1 MKRLQKVAIA
11 ILALLVLGSCQ
22 TTNGSK
28 GEGTI
33 SEEKVNLS
41 NTVGTFVRAGSHAP
55 AVLLLHGFAS
65 SKDEVGDLYKTLANA
80 LAERGIS
87 SLRIDFRGWGESTFP
102 MEQSTTA
109 NMLEDANEA
118 LIYLLHR
125 KDVSKVAVHG
135 FSLGCGTAIE
145 LAAARPKDI
154 AVMGLWSC
162 ITTYDSEY
170 DELEVIS
177 PASVQQ
183 ALTEGKADFDLGWR
197 TITLG
202 KAFFDSLKGHD
213 LAKSYKQFP
222 GKVLIIDG
230 AEDSLVVSLKFFGDI
245 APARTTTFAVPDA
258 DHIYKV
264 LTDDKVPSTAL
275 IDKTLAW
282 YTANLK

>member
-1 MKRLQKVAIA
+1 MHGAQKLVAVV
-11 ILALLVLGSCQ
+11 LALLLLASCQ
-22 TTNGSK
+22 TTAGSK
-28 GEGTI
+28 GDTAI
-33 SEEKVNLS
+33 AEERVNLS

-65 SKDEVGDLYKTLANA
+65 SKDEVGDLYKVLAHA
-80 LAERGIS
+80 LAEKGIS
-87 SLRIDFRGWGESTFP
+87 SLRIDFRGWGESAFP

-109 NMLEDANEA
+109 NMLEDADEA
-118 LIYLLHR
+118 LTYLRNR
-125 KDVSKVAVHG
+125 KDVSTVAVHG

-145 LAAARPKDI
+145 LAASRPKDI
-154 AVMGLWSC
+154 SVMGLWSC

-170 DELEVIS
+170 DELEEIS
-177 PASVQQ
+177 ADSVRR
-183 ALTEGKADFDLGWR
+183 ALSDGKADFDLGWR

-202 KAFFDSLKGHD
+202 KAFFESLKGHD
-213 LAKSYKQFP
+213 LARSYAQFP

-245 APARTTTFAVPDA
+245 APARTTTFAVPGA

-264 LTDDKVPSTAL
+264 LTDDKGPSTVL
-275 IDKTLAW
+275 IDKTIAW

>member
-1 MKRLQKVAIA
+1 
-11 ILALLVLGSCQ
+11 
-22 TTNGSK
+22 
-28 GEGTI
+28 
-33 SEEKVNLS
+33 
-41 NTVGTFVRAGSHAP
+41 
-55 AVLLLHGFAS
+55 
-65 SKDEVGDLYKTLANA
+65 
-80 LAERGIS
+80 
-87 SLRIDFRGWGESTFP
+87 
-102 MEQSTTA
+102 
-109 NMLEDANEA
+109 
-118 LIYLLHR
+118 
-125 KDVSKVAVHG
+125 VSKVAVHG

>member
-1 MKRLQKVAIA
+1 MKCMQKVAIV

-22 TTNGSK
+22 TANVSK
-28 GEGTI
+28 GEGAI
-33 SEEKVNLS
+33 SEERVNLS

-65 SKDEVGDLYKTLANA
+65 TKDEVGDLYKILANA
-80 LAERGIS
+80 LAEKGIS

-102 MEQSTTA
+102 MEESTTA
-109 NMLEDANEA
+109 NMLADADEA
-118 LIYLLHR
+118 LTYLLHR
-125 KDVSKVAVHG
+125 RDVTRVAVHG

-145 LAAARPKDI
+145 LAATRPKDI

-170 DELEVIS
+170 DELEEIS
-177 PASVQQ
+177 PASVQR
-183 ALTEGKADFDLGWR
+183 ALSEGKAEFDLGWR

-213 LAKSYKQFP
+213 LAASYKRFP

-245 APARTTTFAVPDA
+245 APARTTTFAVPNA

-264 LTDDKVPSTAL
+264 LTDDKEPSTVL

-282 YTANLK
+282 YAANLK

>member
-1 MKRLQKVAIA
+1 MNGLRK
-11 ILALLVLGSCQ
+11 LAAVFLVLLLFASCQ
-22 TTNGSK
+22 TTEGSR
-28 GEGTI
+28 GEVAI
-33 SEEKVNLS
+33 SEERVNLS

-65 SKDEVGDLYKTLANA
+65 SKDEVGDLYKILANA

-102 MEQSTTA
+102 MEESTTT

-118 LIYLLHR
+118 LTYLLNR
-125 KDVSKVAVHG
+125 KDVTKVAVHG

-145 LAAARPKDI
+145 LAASRPKDI
-154 AVMGLWSC
+154 SVMGLWSC

-170 DELEVIS
+170 DELEEIS
-177 PASVQQ
+177 ASSVQQ
-183 ALTEGKADFDLGWR
+183 ALSEGKADFDLGWR

-213 LAKSYKQFP
+213 LAQSYKQFP

-264 LTDDKVPSTAL
+264 LTDDKRPSTVL
-275 IDKTLAW
+275 IDKTTAW
-282 YTANLK
+282 YSANLK

>member
-1 MKRLQKVAIA
+1 MKRLQSIA
-11 ILALLVLGSCQ
+11 TIIIALLVLASCQ
-22 TTNGSK
+22 TANGSK
-28 GEGTI
+28 AATTI
-33 SEEKVNLS
+33 TEEKVSLS

-65 SKDEVGDLYKTLANA
+65 SKDEVGDLYKILANA
-80 LAERGIS
+80 LAEKGIS

-102 MEQSTTA
+102 MEESTTA
-109 NMLEDANEA
+109 NMLADADEA
-118 LIYLLHR
+118 LTYLMHR
-125 KDVSKVAVHG
+125 KDVTRVAVHG

-154 AVMGLWSC
+154 SAMGLWSC

-170 DELEVIS
+170 DELEEVS
-177 PASVQQ
+177 ASSVQQ
-183 ALTEGKADFDLGWR
+183 ALSEGKAEFDLGWR
-197 TITLG
+197 TIILG

-213 LAKSYKQFP
+213 LAASYKRFP

-230 AEDSLVVSLKFFGDI
+230 AEDNLVVSLKFFGDI
-245 APARTTTFAVPDA
+245 APARTTTFAVPNA

-264 LTDDKVPSTAL
+264 LTDDKEPSKVL

>member
-1 MKRLQKVAIA
+1 MKCMQKVAIV

-22 TTNGSK
+22 TANVSK
-28 GEGTI
+28 GEGAI
-33 SEEKVNLS
+33 SEERVNLS

-65 SKDEVGDLYKTLANA
+65 TKDEVGDLYKILANA
-80 LAERGIS
+80 LAEKGIS

-102 MEQSTTA
+102 MEESTTA
-109 NMLEDANEA
+109 NMLADADEA
-118 LIYLLHR
+118 LTYLLHR
-125 KDVSKVAVHG
+125 RDVTRVAVHG

-145 LAAARPKDI
+145 LAATRPKDI

-170 DELEVIS
+170 DELEEIS
-177 PASVQQ
+177 PASVQR
-183 ALTEGKADFDLGWR
+183 ALSEGKAEFDLGWR

-213 LAKSYKQFP
+213 LAASYKRFP
-222 GKVLIIDG
+222 SKVLIIDG

-245 APARTTTFAVPDA
+245 APARTTTFAVPNA

-264 LTDDKVPSTAL
+264 LTDDKEPSTVL

-282 YTANLK
+282 YAANLK